1 MLLKRFYHDGLAQ
14 ASYLV
19 GCQATGDALVIDA
32 NRDVDQYLEA
42 ATREGLRIT
51 AVTETHIHADYVSGS
66 RELAARSGARLYLS
80 AEGAPEWQYAFA
92 RDAGATLVRGGDTF
106 KVGNLLVAVLHTPGH
121 TPEHIS
127 FMLTDTAASDRPIG
141 LFSGDFVFVGD
152 VGRPDL
158 LERAAGYTDTMEA
171 GARDLYRSL
180 VRFETLPDY
189 LQVWPAHGAGSA
201 CGKALG
207 AVPSTTVGYEKLVNW
222 AFKTRDEDDFVT
234 QVLDGQPDPPAY
246 FAQMKRINKV
256 GPARRP
262 TVLPPRGD
270 LAALRASLAAGTPVV
285 DTRQASDFAASHAPG
300 SVNIPAGGS
309 FLGWAGWLLP
319 YDRPFTL
326 IADETALPMLLKE
339 LSLIGLDAV
348 AMWWPPDVLDVW
360 QREVGDLASF
370 HRLASREA
378 GQLLTRNGATIL
390 DVRTVEEYGRGH
402 IPHSINIPLGRLPR
416 CLAEVPVDKPVY
428 VTCESG
434 SRSPIAASL
443 LAAAGHAPIIEMF
456 DGYNGWAGAGLPVEK

>member
-1 MLLKRFYHDGLAQ
+1 MLLKRLYHDGLAQ

-32 NRDVDQYLEA
+32 NRDVDQYLTA
-42 ATREGLRIT
+42 AAREGLRIT

-80 AEGAPEWQYAFA
+80 AEGTSDWQYGFA
-92 RDAGATLVRGGDTF
+92 QAAGATLVHGGDTF
-106 KVGNLLVAVLHTPGH
+106 EVGNLRVEVMHTPGH
-121 TPEHIS
+121 TPEHVA
-127 FMLTDTAASDRPIG
+127 FLLTDTAASDKPIG

-180 VRFETLPDY
+180 LHFAALPDY

-222 AFKTRDEDDFVT
+222 ALKTRGEDDFVV
-234 QVLDGQPDPPAY
+234 QVLDGQPDPPVY
-246 FAQMKRINKV
+246 FAHMKRINKV
-256 GPARRP
+256 GPAPRP
-262 TVLPPRGD
+262 TALPPRGD
-270 LAALRASLAAGTPVV
+270 LAALQAALAEGTPVV
-285 DTRQASDFAASHAPG
+285 DTRPASDFAAGHVPG
-300 SVNIPAGGS
+300 SVNIPAGSG

-319 YDRPFTL
+319 YDSAFTL
-326 IADETALPMLLKE
+326 LADGAALPGLLKE
-339 LSLIGLDAV
+339 LSLIGLDDV
-348 AMWWPPDVLDVW
+348 AAWWTADVLGDW
-360 QREVGDLASF
+360 RREVGELTSF
-370 HRLASREA
+370 DRLPSQEA
-378 GQLLTRNGATIL
+378 GRRLTRNGATIL

-402 IPHSINIPLGRLPR
+402 IPHSMNIPLGRLPGR
-416 CLAEVPVDKPVY
+416 LAEIPAGKPIY

-434 SRSPIAASL
+434 ARSPIAASL
-443 LAAAGHAPIIEMF
+443 LQAAGHTPIVEMAEGF
-456 DGYNGWAGAGLPVEK
+456 SGWVAAGLPVEK